1 MTAGKA
7 VLDEVRSEVRALLES
22 SPAFSALSTSDQ
34 RAFANSMVR
43 VGSFLGNDP
52 GWVEQPAIAPAAA
65 ALADQPGQPGG
76 EKRDAV
82 EDLKGRLADKPKL
95 VGEEFK
101 AGAVREG
108 VEQFGE
114 MVKKVDFPA
123 FVSGL
128 VNGVFKAV
136 VDASIEQMR
145 AYGELLSA
153 TAKTVDQFAQDHIT
167 DGQARD

>member
-1 MTAGKA
+1 MAAGKQ

-22 SPAFSALSTSDQ
+22 SPAFRALSTSDQ

-43 VGSFLGNDP
+43 VGSFLSHDP
-52 GWVEQPAIAPAAA
+52 GWVEQAPVAAPLA
-65 ALADQPGQPGG
+65 ATALDAAPQPGG

-114 MVKKVDFPA
+114 LVKKVDFPA

-128 VNGVFKAV
+128 VN
-136 VDASIEQMR
+136 
-145 AYGELLSA
+145 
-153 TAKTVDQFAQDHIT
+153 
-167 DGQARD
+167 